1 MLKTVIEGNIEFLN
15 RSIVIH
21 SIDEV
26 YRASSEEGLKAILSM
41 IQDSS
46 KDWLLVDDYA
56 GEIRV
61 TKEFLF
67 SLFNRI
73 KK

>member
-46 KDWLLVDDYA
+46 KDWLLVDDYV
-56 GEIRV
+56 GEISV
-61 TKEFLF
+61 TKDFLF
-67 SLFNRI
+67 NTINRI

>member
-1 MLKTVIEGNIEFLN
+1 MRKTVIEGNIKFQN
-15 RSIVIH
+15 RSVTIH

-26 YRASSEEGLKAILSM
+26 YRPTSEEGLKAILSM

-46 KDWLLVDDYA
+46 KDWLLVDDYV

-67 SLFNRI
+67 STLNRI

>member
-1 MLKTVIEGNIEFLN
+1 MRKTVIEGNIEFLN
-15 RSIVIH
+15 RSVIIH

-26 YRASSEEGLKAILSM
+26 YRTTSEDGLKAILSM

-46 KDWLLVDDYA
+46 KDWLLVDDYV
-56 GEIRV
+56 GEIMV

-67 SLFNRI
+67 STLNRI

>member
-1 MLKTVIEGNIEFLN
+1 MRKTVIEGNIEFLN
-15 RSIVIH
+15 RSVIIH

-26 YRASSEEGLKAILSM
+26 YRPTSEEGLKAILSM

-46 KDWLLVDDYA
+46 KDWLLVDDYV

-61 TKEFLF
+61 TKDFLF
-67 SLFNRI
+67 SMINRI

>member
-41 IQDSS
+41 IQDSN
-46 KDWLLVDDYA
+46 KDWLLVDDYM
-56 GEIRV
+56 GDIVV
-61 TKEFLF
+61 TKDFLF
-67 SLFNRI
+67 NTINRI